1 MKKNDYYDDEN
12 NYNDYSDHD
21 DYGDYNDLYDD
32 YDDESSPDDYNKTK
46 YELDSEYSQIDY
58 GDSDDEDYKNE
69 DGYDYDIDSSLDES
83 LKNELEK
90 ELDELDKINADFDD
104 EDLDYDE
111 NAIPAINKPKRK
123 RRKKGEKTEKLDMSG
138 AAVRERFYQ
147 IMEDYHSGN
156 EAKERDALERAMKE
170 LEGFIHLIIKRSY
183 STYTKKYFYDLLQ
196 EGYLGVAV
204 GMQKY
209 DPSKSMPSTFFYP
222 YIKHEMQGF
231 ITKNVDKTTSHYS
244 TNIKKI
250 NKVIAEFE
258 ERGILYTNVD
268 IALQTGMTLETVDQS
283 MAIRKY
289 RDEVHIDACPV
300 NIIDN
305 EMEENRRKTPE
316 DELIAEETTKTIH
329 RTIATLLTD
338 DEITVLQ
345 YHFGLFDTDPISEG
359 EIAKRVQ
366 MPKDKVKRLLN
377 RAIRKLRNSELANI
391 YGDNIKKE
399 EPFLEDIEISLIPR
413 EATESDI
420 EFLSMIE
427 NLDD

>member
-1 MKKNDYYDDEN
+1 MRKNYYDDEN
-12 NYNDYSDHD
+12 EYMNYAETDN
-21 DYGDYNDLYDD
+21 YDD
-32 YDDESSPDDYNKTK
+32 SYDSYDDESYPDEYDKPK
-46 YELDSEYSQIDY
+46 YKLDSEYSQ
-58 GDSDDEDYKNE
+58 S
-69 DGYDYDIDSSLDES
+69 DYDDDYDDLKSEDDYDTDTSLDES
-83 LKNELEK
+83 VRNELEK
-90 ELDELDKINADFDD
+90 ELDELDKSNIVLDD
-104 EDLDYDE
+104 EEFDYDSG
-111 NAIPAINKPKRK
+111 AIPSINKPKRK
-123 RRKKGEKTEKLDMSG
+123 RRKKGEKVEKLDMSG
-138 AAVRERFYQ
+138 SAVRDRFFQ

-156 EAKERDALERAMKE
+156 SVKQKDALERAMKE

-231 ITKNVDKTTSHYS
+231 ITRNVDKTTSHYS

-250 NKVIAEFE
+250 NKVITEFE
-258 ERGILYTNVD
+258 ERGIAYTNVD

-305 EMEENRRKTPE
+305 ELEENRRKTPE
-316 DELIAEETTKTIH
+316 DELIAEETTQTIY
-329 RTIATLLTD
+329 RTIATLLTE
-338 DEITVLQ
+338 DEISVLQ
-345 YHFGLFDTDPISEG
+345 YRFGLFDTDPISEG
-359 EIAKRVQ
+359 EIAKKVQ

-377 RAIRKLRNSELANI
+377 RAIRKLRSSELSNL
-391 YGDNIKKE
+391 YGDTIKKE

>member
-1 MKKNDYYDDEN
+1 MRKNYYDDEN
-12 NYNDYSDHD
+12 EYMNYAETDN
-21 DYGDYNDLYDD
+21 YDD
-32 YDDESSPDDYNKTK
+32 SYDSYDDESYPDEYDKPK
-46 YELDSEYSQIDY
+46 YKLDSEYSQ
-58 GDSDDEDYKNE
+58 S
-69 DGYDYDIDSSLDES
+69 DYDDDYDDLKSEDDYDTDTSLDES
-83 LKNELEK
+83 VRNELEK
-90 ELDELDKINADFDD
+90 ELDELDKSNIVLDD
-104 EDLDYDE
+104 EEFDYDSG
-111 NAIPAINKPKRK
+111 AIPSINKPKRK
-123 RRKKGEKTEKLDMSG
+123 RRKKGEKVEKLDMSG
-138 AAVRERFYQ
+138 SAVRDRFFQ

-156 EAKERDALERAMKE
+156 SVKQKDALERAMKE

-231 ITKNVDKTTSHYS
+231 ITRNVDKTTSHYS

-250 NKVIAEFE
+250 NKVITEFE
-258 ERGILYTNVD
+258 ERGIAYTNVD

-305 EMEENRRKTPE
+305 ELEENRRKTPE
-316 DELIAEETTKTIH
+316 DELIAEETTQTIY
-329 RTIATLLTD
+329 RTIATILTE
-338 DEITVLQ
+338 DEISVLQ
-345 YHFGLFDTDPISEG
+345 YRFGLFDTDPISEG
-359 EIAKRVQ
+359 EIAKKVQ

-377 RAIRKLRNSELANI
+377 RAIRKLRSSELSNL
-391 YGDNIKKE
+391 YGDTIKKE

>member
-1 MKKNDYYDDEN
+1 MKKNDYFDEEN
-12 NYNDYSDHD
+12 NYLDYSENHNYDD
-21 DYGDYNDLYDD
+21 DYDS
-32 YDDESSPDDYNKTK
+32 YDDESYPDDYDKPK
-46 YELDSEYSQIDY
+46 YELDSEYSQSDY
-58 GDSDDEDYKNE
+58 DDDDDYKSE
-69 DGYDYDIDSSLDES
+69 DDFNYDIDSSLDENAKS
-83 LKNELEK
+83 EFEK
-90 ELDELDKINADFDD
+90 ELDELDKSEVVLDEDDFD
-104 EDLDYDE
+104 YDGSV
-111 NAIPAINKPKRK
+111 IPSVSKPKRK
-123 RRKKGEKTEKLDMSG
+123 RRKKGEKAEKLDMSG
-138 AAVRERFYQ
+138 SAVRDRFYQ

-156 EAKERDALERAMKE
+156 TRKKEDALERAMKE

-231 ITKNVDKTTSHYS
+231 ITRNVDKTTSHYS

-258 ERGILYTNVD
+258 ERGIVYTNVD

-305 EMEENRRKTPE
+305 ELEENRRKTPE
-316 DELIAEETTKTIH
+316 DEIIAEETTKTIY
-329 RTIATLLTD
+329 RTIGTLLTD
-338 DEITVLQ
+338 DEISVLQ
-345 YHFGLFDTDPISEG
+345 YRFGLYDTDAISEG
-359 EIAKRVQ
+359 EIAKKLA

-377 RAIRKLRNSELANI
+377 RAIRKLRSSELSNL

-399 EPFLEDIEISLIPR
+399 EPFLEDIEIPLIPR

-420 EFLSMIE
+420 EFLSM
-427 NLDD
+427 LDDLDD

>member
-1 MKKNDYYDDEN
+1 
-12 NYNDYSDHD
+12 
-21 DYGDYNDLYDD
+21 
-32 YDDESSPDDYNKTK
+32 
-46 YELDSEYSQIDY
+46 
-58 GDSDDEDYKNE
+58 
-69 DGYDYDIDSSLDES
+69 
-83 LKNELEK
+83 
-90 ELDELDKINADFDD
+90 
-104 EDLDYDE
+104 
-111 NAIPAINKPKRK
+111 
-123 RRKKGEKTEKLDMSG
+123 
-138 AAVRERFYQ
+138 
-147 IMEDYHSGN
+147 MEDYHSGN
-156 EAKERDALERAMKE
+156 TRKKEDALERAMKE

-231 ITKNVDKTTSHYS
+231 ITRNVDKTTSHYS

-258 ERGILYTNVD
+258 ERGIVYTNVD

-305 EMEENRRKTPE
+305 ELEENRRKTPE
-316 DELIAEETTKTIH
+316 DEIIAEETTKTIY
-329 RTIATLLTD
+329 RTIGTLLTD
-338 DEITVLQ
+338 DEISVLQ
-345 YHFGLFDTDPISEG
+345 YRFGLYDTDAISEG
-359 EIAKRVQ
+359 EIAKKLA

-377 RAIRKLRNSELANI
+377 RAIRKLRSSELSNL

-399 EPFLEDIEISLIPR
+399 EPFLEDIEIPLIPR

-420 EFLSMIE
+420 EFLSM
-427 NLDD
+427 LDDLDD